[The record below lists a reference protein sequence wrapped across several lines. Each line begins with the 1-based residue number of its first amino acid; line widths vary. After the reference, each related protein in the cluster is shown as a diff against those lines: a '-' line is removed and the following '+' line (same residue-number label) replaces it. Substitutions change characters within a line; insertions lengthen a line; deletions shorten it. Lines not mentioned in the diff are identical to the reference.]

1 MKYQRRYLDEK
12 SGIRSLKDGIRRI
25 TNVATCVHLDTV
37 TSRPDSGPTDGSGE
51 ADRVVVLDV
60 VGLETTHLDAMPTL
74 CDFLGGTA
82 TDIRPQFPA
91 LTVPAQTTLAA
102 GQSPRSHGDVASG
115 EYDRESDEVAF
126 WERDRGDRTRI
137 WEAAAETGL
146 TTGTLFFQHLIGSSA
161 DVAMTPSPIEDEG
174 NELIEMNCWSNP
186 DGFYDDLRGE
196 YGHFPLHRYWGPGA
210 NEESTD
216 WILDAARESIERY
229 DPDLLWVYLPH
240 LDYAGL
246 RDGPGSDAFESALET
261 VDDLL
266 REFLDA
272 LRADDRWDETAVAV
286 CSEYAFHG
294 VDTPVFPNR
303 ALHDAGLLAT
313 DDGGDIDL
321 DRSAAFAM
329 VDHQVAHVY
338 ADDDALTDARDALES
353 LDGVDEILEAAGK
366 RTQGIDHPN
375 AGDLVL
381 VADRDAWFQYYWW
394 TDDANAPPYA
404 TDMDIHAKPG
414 FDPCELFVGESGLA
428 SLDPSK
434 VGGSHGRVDE
444 DALPLFGLGGPAAP
458 DASLPTEVDARS
470 VAPTVAD
477 LLGIGGDV
485 DLRFERESVL
495 PAAPRH
501 SQS

>member
-1 MKYQRRYLDEK
+1 MTC
-12 SGIRSLKDGIRRI
+12 DGASI
-25 TNVATCVHLDTV
+25 V
-37 TSRPDSGPTDGSGE
+37 TSLSDSGPADGSTE

-60 VGLETTHLDAMPTL
+60 VGLETDHLDAMPTL
-74 CDFLGGTA
+74 RDLLGGTA
-82 TDIRPQFPA
+82 TDLRPQFPA
-91 LTVPAQTTLAA
+91 LTVPAQTTLAT
-102 GQSPRSHGDVASG
+102 GQSPRGHGDVASG
-115 EYDRESDEVAF
+115 EYDRESDEAAF
-126 WERDRGDRTRI
+126 WERDRGDRTRL
-137 WEAAAETGL
+137 WEAAAADADL
-146 TTGTLFFQHLIGSSA
+146 TTGALFFQHLIGSSA
-161 DVAMTPSPIEDEG
+161 DVAATPSPIEDEE
-174 NELIEMNCWSNP
+174 NELIEMNCWTNP
-186 DGFYDDLRGE
+186 DGFYDDLREE

-210 NEESTD
+210 NEESTE
-216 WILDAARESIERY
+216 WILDAARESVDRY

-246 RDGPGSDAFESALET
+246 RDGPGSDALASALET
-261 VDDLL
+261 VDDMIG
-266 REFLDA
+266 EFLGA

-286 CSEYAFHG
+286 CSEYAFHE
-294 VDTPVFPNR
+294 VDRPVFPNR
-303 ALHDAGLLAT
+303 ALRDAGLLAT
-313 DDGGDIDL
+313 DDDGDVDL
-321 DRSAAFAM
+321 EGLEAFAM

-338 ADDDALTDARDALES
+338 ADADALPQVRDALEPMG
-353 LDGVDEILEAAGK
+353 GVDETLGEAGK
-366 RTQGIDHPN
+366 RAREVDHPN

-434 VGGSHGRVDE
+434 VGGSHGRVDD

-458 DASLPTEVDARS
+458 DASLPPEVDARS
-470 VAPTVAD
+470 VAPTIAD
-477 LLGIGGDV
+477 LLGIGDEV
-485 DLRFERESVL
+485 DLAFERESEL